1 MPFFFC
7 VFFFSPSKC
16 APTWEPGDI
25 TASFIIPH
33 RLHGLLSHS
42 PTVWK
47 TQPNVSILRVDA
59 LSEGNASVIVRLNIA
74 PRRSHS
80 EESHHGGNNTGEQTR
95 ATSSP
100 VKGGRSSI
108 IPIYTW
114 NMLAAVSKERIVAA
128 VGFFFSFFKP
138 KRPPTMSVMISFVC
152 IVLLKSV
159 SLWDLPPSWSAL
171 LQITTSF
178 STVAPP
184 FLPLAAN
191 LLHSSTFYQISL
203 CGESSLGP
211 LKRKSRWC
219 PVGGLVHI
227 NYPHFASE
235 KAVNVYISN
244 RLIAFFFS
252 SCLHYVIWWMYYRT
266 C

>member
-1 MPFFFC
+1 MPYRVPFFFC

-59 LSEGNASVIVRLNIA
+59 LSEGNASVIARLNIA
-74 PRRSHS
+74 PRRTHS
-80 EESHHGGNNTGEQTR
+80 EESHHAGNNTGEQTR

-128 VGFFFSFFKP
+128 VGFFFFFFKP

-184 FLPLAAN
+184 FSPPRCKPAPQLYFLPN
-191 LLHSSTFYQISL
+191 K
-203 CGESSLGP
+203 P
-211 LKRKSRWC
+211 LQR
-219 PVGGLVHI
+219 I
-227 NYPHFASE
+227 
-235 KAVNVYISN
+235 
-244 RLIAFFFS
+244 IARP
-252 SCLHYVIWWMYYRT
+252 LET
-266 C
+266 

>member
-1 MPFFFC
+1 
-7 VFFFSPSKC
+7 
-16 APTWEPGDI
+16 
-25 TASFIIPH
+25 
-33 RLHGLLSHS
+33 
-42 PTVWK
+42 
-47 TQPNVSILRVDA
+47 
-59 LSEGNASVIVRLNIA
+59 
-74 PRRSHS
+74 
-80 EESHHGGNNTGEQTR
+80 
-95 ATSSP
+95 
-100 VKGGRSSI
+100 
-108 IPIYTW
+108 
-114 NMLAAVSKERIVAA
+114 
-128 VGFFFSFFKP
+128 
-138 KRPPTMSVMISFVC
+138 MSVMISFVC

-244 RLIAFFFS
+244 RLIAFFFFLLS
-252 SCLHYVIWWMYYRT
+252 SLCNMMNVLQDLLVRL
-266 C
+266 